1 MAEPAAA
8 AAAAGSADQAS
19 SEDQTSSRARR
30 LGRLFTADLRPL
42 RESPAFRRFWLG
54 EVVSATGTQVVVT
67 TVLLQIYADTGSNFA
82 VGAVGAVTF
91 VSLVIFGLA
100 GGTIAD
106 AADRR
111 VLALLTS
118 SGMMLASVA
127 LTLQALFGAPVWLL
141 FILIG
146 LQASLSALDSPIR
159 RTFAARLLTAE
170 MMPAVGALEGFSMT
184 VALTGGPL
192 LAGLLVSTVG
202 FKAAYAVDVVSYAGL
217 LWATWRLP
225 SMRPEG
231 GGTRAGL
238 ASVVDGF
245 RLLWQR
251 PVLLMT
257 FLVDLDAMIF
267 GMPRVLFASM
277 AVTQFHGGPRTTG
290 VLYAAMSVGG
300 TLVAATGGWLSRV
313 RRQGL
318 VVAVAIAVWG
328 GAVALFGLA
337 GSLPLAIGLLVIA
350 GAADTV
356 SAVLRITIQ
365 QVAAP
370 DSVRGRMAGLF
381 MVSVAAGPSLGDL
394 GHGTFAGFTSPGLA
408 TFVGGL
414 ACLAGLAALVAAVPS
429 FLRYDGL
436 ARAEELAAELES
448 AAELEPAAEQS
459 IPGPS
464 VADRPGTDIAR

>member
-1 MAEPAAA
+1 VTEPVAATTATGGA
-8 AAAAGSADQAS
+8 APPGPAVPGG
-19 SEDQTSSRARR
+19 SRARR

-54 EVVSATGTQVVVT
+54 EVLSATGTQVVLT
-67 TVLLQIYADTGSNFA
+67 TVLLQVYADTGSNFA
-82 VGAVGAVTF
+82 VGAIGAVTF
-91 VSLVIFGLA
+91 VSLLVFGLA
-100 GGTIAD
+100 GGTVAD

-111 VLALLTS
+111 VLALLTA
-118 SGMMLASVA
+118 SGLMLTSVA
-127 LTLQALFGAPVWLL
+127 LTLQAQLGAAAWLL

-159 RTFAARLLTAE
+159 RTFAARLLPADQL
-170 MMPAVGALEGFSMT
+170 PAVGALEGFSMT
-184 VALTGGPL
+184 AALTGGPL

-202 FKAAYAVDVVSYAGL
+202 FRAAYAVDVVSYLGL
-217 LWATWRLP
+217 LYATWRLP

-238 ASVVDGF
+238 ASVLDGF
-245 RLLWQR
+245 RVLR
-251 PVLLMT
+251 ASPVLLMT

-290 VLYAAMSVGG
+290 VLYAAMAVGG
-300 TLVAATGGWLSRV
+300 TVVAATGGWLSRV
-313 RRQGL
+313 RREGL
-318 VVAVAIAVWG
+318 VVALAIAVWG
-328 GAVALFGLA
+328 AAVALFGLA

-370 DSVRGRMAGLF
+370 DAVRGRMAGLF
-381 MVSVAAGPSLGDL
+381 MVTVAAGPSLGDV
-394 GHGTFAGFTSPGLA
+394 GHGVFAGFTSPGLA
-408 TFVGGL
+408 AFVGGGVSL
-414 ACLAGLAALVAAVPS
+414 LGLAALVAAVPS
-429 FLRYDGL
+429 FARYDGL
-436 ARAEELAAELES
+436 AAAEALR
-448 AAELEPAAEQS
+448 
-459 IPGPS
+459 
-464 VADRPGTDIAR
+464 RPPDVDEGQGGQGGQGGYEGQETYEG

>member
-1 MAEPAAA
+1 MTEPAAVPA
-8 AAAAGSADQAS
+8 AASPASPAGPAGS
-19 SEDQTSSRARR
+19 RLRR

-42 RESPAFRRFWLG
+42 RNSPSFRRFWLG
-54 EVVSATGTQVVVT
+54 ELVSATGTQVVVT

-91 VSLVIFGLA
+91 VSLVVFGLA

-118 SGMMLASVA
+118 SGMMFASAA
-127 LTLQALFGAPVWLL
+127 LTLQAVFGAPVWVL

-159 RTFAARLLTAE
+159 RTFAARLLTPD

-184 VALTGGPL
+184 LALTCGPL

-202 FKAAYAVDVVSYAGL
+202 FRAAYAVDVVSYLGL

-231 GGTRAGL
+231 GGTRAGF
-238 ASVVDGF
+238 ASIVDGF

-277 AVTQFHGGPRTTG
+277 SVAQFHGGPRTTG
-290 VLYAAMSVGG
+290 VLYAAMAVGG
-300 TLVAATGGWLSRV
+300 TLVAATGGWLSRI

-318 VVAVAIAVWG
+318 VVALAIAVWG
-328 GAVALFGLA
+328 VAVALFGLA

-370 DSVRGRMAGLF
+370 DAVRGRMAGLF

-408 TFVGGL
+408 AFVGGA
-414 ACLAGLAALVAAVPS
+414 ACLVGLAVLIVAVPS
-429 FLRYDGL
+429 FIRYDGL
-436 ARAEELAAELES
+436 AAVPVEPAVPAVPVEPAVLAES
-448 AAELEPAAEQS
+448 ARLEERAL
-459 IPGPS
+459 
-464 VADRPGTDIAR
+464 